1 MHWIKLTVYSSDD
14 SHKPEIK
21 HHVQVEHI
29 VSYYDDLHM
38 VCGKIGLADDD
49 KYERICSV
57 VEMVDGQ
64 RRCKETAD
72 QIAEMIS
79 KVMAK

>member
-1 MHWIKLTVYSSDD
+1 MHWIKLTDYSSDD
-14 SHKPEIK
+14 SHKPENERK
-21 HHVQVEHI
+21 VHVQVEHI
-29 VSYYDDLHM
+29 VSYYDELST
-38 VCGKIGLADDD
+38 VCDGKIV
-49 KYERICSV
+49 RSV

-64 RRCKETAD
+64 RWFKETAD